1 MGAGSGL
8 FSPHLT
14 TIKMKNNL
22 PNITFIGAGTIGTAL
37 GNILA
42 ENGTGNILLHS
53 VEPKVVDDIN
63 STHVNTKYFPTLHL
77 HPSLVATTDDS
88 RLTSSGIIFLGI
100 PSTILIGYLKG
111 IRKHIPE
118 DALLVNLAKGFGAE
132 NKTIIECLVEEF
144 PNPVCTLKGPSFA
157 REIINRVPTGFTLGS
172 RCTNARMHE
181 CTNAPGR
188 HATTSPHADHRSQIA
203 DHRSQIADHRSQITD
218 LFRGTNIHLDYSTD
232 ILGVEILSILKNI
245 YAVVLGI
252 VDAQFNSANLQFLVL
267 TKAFREMR
275 RVLLSSGGQEETLFR
290 YCGYGDFGLTA
301 LNDLS
306 RNRTLGLLIGK
317 GFFTEHVSHEL
328 VLEGKTAVNVFYREL
343 SKKLTVEEQFPI
355 IAELWR
361 IFNGPYDVS
370 AFVEKILNLPE
381 PE

>member
-1 MGAGSGL
+1 MGPGSGL
-8 FSPHLT
+8 FSPLLT
-14 TIKMKNNL
+14 TITMNNNL

-77 HPSLVATTDDS
+77 HPLLVATTDDS
-88 RLTSSGIIFLGI
+88 RLTSSGVIFLGI

-111 IRKHIPE
+111 IRKHIPK

-132 NKTIIECLVEEF
+132 NKTIIECLSEEF

-157 REIINRVPTGFTLGS
+157 REIINRVPTGFTLG
-172 RCTNARMHE
+172 CGMWDVG
-181 CTNAPGR
+181 CGMQ
-188 HATTSPHADHRSQIA
+188 DVGSQIA
-203 DHRSQIADHRSQITD
+203 DRRSPIPDHRSHITD
-218 LFRGTNIHLDYSTD
+218 LFRGSNIHLDYSTD

-275 RVLLSSGGQEETLFR
+275 RVLLSFGGQEETLFR

-381 PE
+381 PQ